1 MEQHLKAVADAE
13 DEAAFIS
20 KLHEGIGQ
28 ASCQFQRKDAAAGD
42 VIAVGKAAGDAQ
54 DLEVIGDR
62 RLLGKSPH
70 VDAAADRTGSLEGV
84 CRLVIAVGAG
94 GPQDHCAW

>member
-1 MEQHLKAVADAE
+1 
-13 DEAAFIS
+13 
-20 KLHEGIGQ
+20 
-28 ASCQFQRKDAAAGD
+28 
-42 VIAVGKAAGDAQ
+42 
-54 DLEVIGDR
+54 
-62 RLLGKSPH
+62 